1 MEQHPQVC
9 CLLEYDAEKWVD
21 GHRRFGETCCFH
33 LGAIK
38 LKTQQVWCLD
48 CKKWDL
54 QCVCAVSRKT
64 YITCRW
70 KQYFCRKLV
79 HGVISKKM
87 VIFIGTSFRTS
98 ALTDRNISSLT
109 QTTRHLFEAM
119 LWNSERSWLGSDI
132 PFHSDLTKLLIQKF
146 SLLKISV

>member
-1 MEQHPQVC
+1 M
-9 CLLEYDAEKWVD
+9 
-21 GHRRFGETCCFH
+21 
-33 LGAIK
+33 
-38 LKTQQVWCLD
+38 
-48 CKKWDL
+48 
-54 QCVCAVSRKT
+54 

-70 KQYFCRKLV
+70 KQYFCRKPV

-87 VIFIGTSFRTS
+87 IIFIGTSFRTS

-146 SLLKISV
+146 SLLTCGQTYQYRRFNLQACSPSPEEGLVPVLCRSVFRCKSVCWSVRPSLCMCRQGSDRTDFREI